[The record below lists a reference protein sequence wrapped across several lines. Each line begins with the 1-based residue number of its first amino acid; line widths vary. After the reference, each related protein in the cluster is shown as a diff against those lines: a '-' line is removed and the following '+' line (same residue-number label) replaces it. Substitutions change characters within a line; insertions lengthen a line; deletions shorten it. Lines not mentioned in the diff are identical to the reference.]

1 MIRYALA
8 CEAGH
13 AFESWFRSSGDYD
26 SQAKRGFVVC
36 PHCGSARVEKQIM
49 APAVRVREEPQA
61 SRPVALAEPRD
72 VAMRQMFRAY
82 RRFIEE
88 NAEAVGDKFAEEAR
102 KIHYGETEERA
113 IYGEASDA
121 EVKELTEEGIEIAP
135 MPVLPD
141 ERN

>member
-13 AFESWFRSSGDYD
+13 AFESWFRSSEDYD
-26 SQAKRGFVVC
+26 SQARRGFVAC

-49 APAVRVREEPQA
+49 APAVRVREEPQTM
-61 SRPVALAEPRD
+61 RPVALAEPRD
-72 VAMRQMFRAY
+72 AAMRQMFRAY

-113 IYGEASDA
+113 IYGEASAA

-135 MPVLPD
+135 LPVLPD

>member
-13 AFESWFRSSGDYD
+13 AFESWFRSSDDYD
-26 SQAKRGFVVC
+26 QQARRGFFAC

-49 APAVRVREEPQA
+49 APAVRAPGEREA
-61 SRPVALAEPRD
+61 RRPVALADPRD
-72 VAMRQMFRAY
+72 AAMRQMFRAY

-113 IYGEASDA
+113 IYGEASAA

-135 MPVLPD
+135 LPVLPD

>member
-36 PHCGSARVEKQIM
+36 PHCGSAKVEKQIM

-61 SRPVALAEPRD
+61 KRPVALVDPRD
-72 VAMRQMFRAY
+72 AAMRQMFRAY
-82 RRFIEE
+82 RQFIEE

>member
-13 AFESWFRSSGDYD
+13 AFESWFRSSEDYD
-26 SQAKRGFVVC
+26 SQARRGFVAC

-61 SRPVALAEPRD
+61 RRPVALAEPRD
-72 VAMRQMFRAY
+72 AAMRQMFRAY

-113 IYGEASDA
+113 IYGEASAA

-135 MPVLPD
+135 LPILPD